1 VDAQVPWWVALPHVA
16 NVVTVSTADELLV
29 LLRKVRSF
37 DWIVRERCGELCS
50 PSEAH
55 RLRFDQASTMSKLVA
70 VEYLAAHCHSCRS
83 LAPKLCKLAQE
94 EFQNVLFVK
103 VVVQADS
110 DGGVSAQQQAIA
122 QLLGVDRFPFFQL
135 FKGSAGKV
143 AEFTANLSA
152 DSLDRLRWALRY
164 YSTPCT
170 TLVDPSLQKGPA
182 SVLVAPGWPV
192 PPNDA

>member
-1 VDAQVPWWVALPHVA
+1 
-16 NVVTVSTADELLV
+16 
-29 LLRKVRSF
+29 
-37 DWIVRERCGELCS
+37 
-50 PSEAH
+50 
-55 RLRFDQASTMSKLVA
+55 MSKLVA